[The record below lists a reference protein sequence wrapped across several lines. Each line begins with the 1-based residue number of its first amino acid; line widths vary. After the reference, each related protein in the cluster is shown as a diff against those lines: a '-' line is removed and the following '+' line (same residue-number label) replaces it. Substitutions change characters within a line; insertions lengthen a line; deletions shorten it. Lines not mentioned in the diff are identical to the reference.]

1 MWKLVIEDDE
11 GKRTVVPL
19 SREQYSIGR
28 KDGNTIRLTE
38 RNVSREHARIVK
50 VVKKGNGSSPSV
62 ANAANATSASNGNAT
77 TAAAAHESDKP
88 GFMLEDLTSYNGV
101 FVNGLRITHAQDLAH
116 GDLVQIGDYRIV
128 LQDESL
134 LDVAANVVSDPK
146 QTIPQAPNARAAALL
161 DRPHRFVMLA
171 GPTPG
176 AEFPLDSERMTI
188 GRAEDAGISINHN
201 SVSRLHCEVHALGDG
216 RFEIV
221 DKGSSNGVRVN
232 GSDLRRGIVEP
243 GDVIELGDVKFKF
256 IGAGQ
261 IFRPTESQQ
270 LALLGDRAAAELAGG
285 KRSGTTALPIA
296 IFAVVVVAGALGAW
310 VYTRP
315 RPDAASPPASA
326 MVSPDQAT
334 LDDARRKCASG
345 DCETAHDELAGLPAG
360 SPVRSSSDFKDI
372 ENRWA
377 DQELARGDAETDS
390 GRKHRLYQR
399 VAQDVAVDAGRR
411 KAAADKLQALDTV
424 AAIPTTTPTSLPV
437 ASTPDTTEP
446 PPKPD
451 PKKAS
456 TLADPAS
463 LTPTTTMSPA
473 PAPAPAPA
481 PTTTVAAA
489 PTKVPGNADDRE
501 RQQALQASTPDAKA
515 AFKSQLEQKVYSGR
529 ASDTEI
535 RMLIAT
541 CKELGDKMCVAQ
553 ARQIQQQRAQ

>member
-38 RNVSREHARIVK
+38 RNVSREHARIM
-50 VVKKGNGSSPSV
+50 KKANG
-62 ANAANATSASNGNAT
+62 AAPQEG
-77 TAAAAHESDKP
+77 EKP
-88 GFMLEDLTSYNGV
+88 AFVLEDLTSYNGV

-134 LDVAANVVSDPK
+134 LDVAQQAAAAISDPK

-176 AEFPLDSERMTI
+176 AEYPLDSERMTI

-285 KRSGTTALPIA
+285 KRPGGTTALPIA
-296 IFAVVVVAGALGAW
+296 IFAVVVVAGAIGAW

-315 RPDAASPPASA
+315 KPDVSSGGPTTA

-334 LDDARRKCASG
+334 LDDAKRKCAAG
-345 DCETAHDELAGLPAG
+345 DCETAHDELAGVPAE
-360 SPVRSSSDFKDI
+360 SPVRATADFKDV

-377 DQELARGDAETDS
+377 DQELARGDAEADS
-390 GRKHRLYQR
+390 GKKHRLYQR
-399 VAQDVAVDAGRR
+399 VAQDVAVDASRR

-424 AAIPTTTPTSLPV
+424 AAIPTATPTTLPV
-437 ASTPDTTEP
+437 APSPDVPDTTAKPDSTKRAPVSTDPTP
-446 PPKPD
+446 PPPNTNTSVAAV
-451 PKKAS
+451 P
-456 TLADPAS
+456 P
-463 LTPTTTMSPA
+463 PP
-473 PAPAPAPA
+473 

-489 PTKVPGNADDRE
+489 PTKTGGTADDRE
-501 RQQALQASTPDAKA
+501 RQAALQATTPDAKA

-553 ARQIQQQRAQ
+553 ARQIQAQRAQQ

>member
-50 VVKKGNGSSPSV
+50 VKKGNGSSPGVS
-62 ANAANATSASNGNAT
+62 AAASNGSGDAST
-77 TAAAAHESDKP
+77 DAHEGDKP

-134 LDVAANVVSDPK
+134 LDVAAGVVSDPK
-146 QTIPQAPNARAAALL
+146 QTVPQAPNARAAALL

-315 RPDAASPPASA
+315 RPDAGSPPSSA

-372 ENRWA
+372 ESRWA
-377 DQELARGDAETDS
+377 DQELAKGDAETDS
-390 GRKHRLYQR
+390 GRKHRFYQR

-424 AAIPTTTPTSLPV
+424 AAFPTTTPTSLPV
-437 ASTPDTTEP
+437 ASATDTTELA
-446 PPKPD
+446 PKPD
-451 PKKAS
+451 AKKPP

-463 LTPTTTMSPA
+463 LPPTTTMSPA
-473 PAPAPAPA
+473 PAPAPAP
-481 PTTTVAAA
+481 TTTVATA
-489 PTKVPGNADDRE
+489 PTKAPGNADDRE

-553 ARQIQQQRAQ
+553 ARQIQQQRSQ